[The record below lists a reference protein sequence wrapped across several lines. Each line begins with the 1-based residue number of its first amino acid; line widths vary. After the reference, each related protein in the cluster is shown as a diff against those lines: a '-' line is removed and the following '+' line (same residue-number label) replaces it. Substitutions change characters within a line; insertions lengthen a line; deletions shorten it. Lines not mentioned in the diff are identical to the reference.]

1 MMSGRPR
8 GVNCGAVDA
17 VIHQDPDSQARL
29 VVETGLERDDGAA
42 RNPPGL
48 LKVGVYFRASLP

>member
-8 GVNCGAVDA
+8 GVNCGAADA
-17 VIHQDPDSQARL
+17 VNHQDTDSQARL
-29 VVETGLERDDGAA
+29 AVDTGPERDDGAA

-48 LKVGVYFRASLP
+48 LKVGVFFRESLP